1 MARSLRAST
10 MTRKNESITLSCTP
24 SDREA
29 LLKIAVEHNCVWGTE
44 PNISGLLQKIARGQ
58 LALVAGT
65 SEYEIS
71 QLMETREVKRLYQL
85 LKKQFGD
92 D

>member
-1 MARSLRAST
+1 MS
-10 MTRKNESITLSCTP
+10 RKNESVTLSL
-24 SDREA
+24 SESEKEA
-29 LLKIAVEHNCVWGTE
+29 LTQLAIDHNCVWGTE
-44 PNISGLLQKIARGQ
+44 ANISGLLRKIARGE

-71 QLMETREVKRLYQL
+71 QLMESREVKRLYQL

-92 D
+92 EN